1 MCFEK
6 SMKNTPTDW
15 TCDCPVECNYISYS
29 FSLVS
34 TPFNPEELCPRD
46 MVSEDFLMKPFYQN
60 RVGRAMIKMKNN
72 ITEIEYCK
80 QHLKYR
86 AEVIFRLAT
95 DSIDVT
101 VMSRRLSFFDKMSAF
116 GGRTNYVLFHSNK
129 LSNFRWHFGVIHR
142 NQHSQHNGGG
152 VLDT

>member
-1 MCFEK
+1 
-6 SMKNTPTDW
+6 MKNTPEDW

-34 TPFNPEELCPRD
+34 TPFDPEELCPRN
-46 MVSEDFLMKPFYQN
+46 MVSENFLMKPFYQN

-72 ITEIEYCK
+72 ITDIEYCK

-95 DSIDVT
+95 DSISVT

-116 GGRTNYVLFHSNK
+116 GDKTNQFVFY
-129 LSNFRWHFGVIHR
+129 LSQFYMSFLGFECM
-142 NQHSQHNGGG
+142 
-152 VLDT
+152 